1 MIIISS
7 ILIEIK
13 SYNTVF
19 IRIKIAIILLTFIL
33 ICENMQSTSEY
44 RQSTSCVLKIGGFYD
59 TYCCN
64 GINFR
69 SIFIVKILKV
79 QIQ

>member
-1 MIIISS
+1 MNKMTKRIYAGTTLMIIISS

-33 ICENMQSTSEY
+33 VGISSY
-44 RQSTSCVLKIGGFYD
+44 IKLKSYK
-59 TYCCN
+59 
-64 GINFR
+64 
-69 SIFIVKILKV
+69 S
-79 QIQ
+79 

>member
-1 MIIISS
+1 MNKMNKRIYAGTTLMIIISS

-33 ICENMQSTSEY
+33 IGISSY
-44 RQSTSCVLKIGGFYD
+44 IKLKSY
-59 TYCCN
+59 
-64 GINFR
+64 
-69 SIFIVKILKV
+69 
-79 QIQ
+79 

>member
-13 SYNTVF
+13 SYNIVF

-33 ICENMQSTSEY
+33 
-44 RQSTSCVLKIGGFYD
+44 V
-59 TYCCN
+59 
-64 GINFR
+64 GIYKVKKLQVVKY
-69 SIFIVKILKV
+69 VKICKV
-79 QIQ
+79 RRNIDKVRHVS

>member
-1 MIIISS
+1 MNKMNKRIYAGTTLMIIISS

-33 ICENMQSTSEY
+33 IGIS
-44 RQSTSCVLKIGGFYD
+44 SCIKLKSYK
-59 TYCCN
+59 
-64 GINFR
+64 
-69 SIFIVKILKV
+69 S
-79 QIQ
+79 

>member
-1 MIIISS
+1 MNKRIYAGTTLMIIISS

-33 ICENMQSTSEY
+33 IGISSY
-44 RQSTSCVLKIGGFYD
+44 IKLKSYK
-59 TYCCN
+59 
-64 GINFR
+64 
-69 SIFIVKILKV
+69 S
-79 QIQ
+79 

>member
-1 MIIISS
+1 MNKMNKRIYAGTTLMIIISS

-33 ICENMQSTSEY
+33 IGISAY
-44 RQSTSCVLKIGGFYD
+44 IKLKSYK
-59 TYCCN
+59 
-64 GINFR
+64 
-69 SIFIVKILKV
+69 S
-79 QIQ
+79 

>member
-1 MIIISS
+1 MNKRIYAGTTLMIIIPS

-33 ICENMQSTSEY
+33 IGISSY
-44 RQSTSCVLKIGGFYD
+44 IKLKSYK
-59 TYCCN
+59 
-64 GINFR
+64 
-69 SIFIVKILKV
+69 S
-79 QIQ
+79 

>member
-1 MIIISS
+1 MNKLNKRIYAGTTLMIIISS

-33 ICENMQSTSEY
+33 KGISSY
-44 RQSTSCVLKIGGFYD
+44 IKLKSYK
-59 TYCCN
+59 
-64 GINFR
+64 
-69 SIFIVKILKV
+69 S
-79 QIQ
+79 

>member
-1 MIIISS
+1 VNKMNKRIYAGTTLMIIISS

-33 ICENMQSTSEY
+33 IGISSY
-44 RQSTSCVLKIGGFYD
+44 IKLKSYK
-59 TYCCN
+59 
-64 GINFR
+64 
-69 SIFIVKILKV
+69 S
-79 QIQ
+79 

>member
-1 MIIISS
+1 
-7 ILIEIK
+7 
-13 SYNTVF
+13 
-19 IRIKIAIILLTFIL
+19 
-33 ICENMQSTSEY
+33 MQSTSEY
-44 RQSTSCVLKIGGFYD
+44 RQSTSCTLKTGGFYD

-79 QIQ
+79 QFKSICNKNILRGNVKTDE

>member
-1 MIIISS
+1 MNKMNKRIYAGTTLMIIISS

-33 ICENMQSTSEY
+33 IGISSY
-44 RQSTSCVLKIGGFYD
+44 IKLKSY
-59 TYCCN
+59 
-64 GINFR
+64 
-69 SIFIVKILKV
+69 KL
-79 QIQ
+79 

>member
-1 MIIISS
+1 MNKMNKRIYAGTKLMIIISS

-33 ICENMQSTSEY
+33 IGISSY
-44 RQSTSCVLKIGGFYD
+44 IKLKSYK
-59 TYCCN
+59 
-64 GINFR
+64 
-69 SIFIVKILKV
+69 S
-79 QIQ
+79 

>member
-1 MIIISS
+1 MNKMNKRIYAGTTLMIIIPS

-33 ICENMQSTSEY
+33 IGISSY
-44 RQSTSCVLKIGGFYD
+44 IKLKSYK
-59 TYCCN
+59 
-64 GINFR
+64 
-69 SIFIVKILKV
+69 S
-79 QIQ
+79 

>member
-1 MIIISS
+1 MNKRIYAGTTLMIIISS

-33 ICENMQSTSEY
+33 VGISSY
-44 RQSTSCVLKIGGFYD
+44 IKLKSYK
-59 TYCCN
+59 
-64 GINFR
+64 
-69 SIFIVKILKV
+69 S
-79 QIQ
+79 

>member
-1 MIIISS
+1 MNKMNKRIYAGTTLMIIISS

-33 ICENMQSTSEY
+33 I
-44 RQSTSCVLKIGGFYD
+44 
-59 TYCCN
+59 
-64 GINFR
+64 GI
-69 SIFIVKILKV
+69 SSYIILKSYKS
-79 QIQ
+79 